1 MQLSV
6 NFCSVRLTNH
16 HARSILLLY
25 DMLAAHQRLEAWAR
39 QGLIVELQT
48 WAKRFVVEFKL
59 DIPELA
65 LCVDRLP
72 NTRYGHFRHG
82 HNGFGL
88 KNEIA
93 INTLY
98 LSNRRAWWEILGTLL
113 HELLH
118 AWQQAH
124 GKPSGSNHHN
134 AEFRAKAEE
143 LGLIVDRRGVT
154 GYAVESQF
162 KDILRQNNVE
172 VPAEAYTPKVA
183 RPESRSKHRKYSCGC
198 STIRVAQQTFA
209 AKCLLCGN
217 EFASELTHH

>member
-1 MQLSV
+1 L
-6 NFCSVRLTNH
+6 
-16 HARSILLLY
+16 
-25 DMLAAHQRLEAWAR
+25 
-39 QGLIVELQT
+39 ELQT
-48 WAKRFVVEFKL
+48 WAKRFIVEFKL

-88 KNEIA
+88 KGEVA

-98 LSNRRAWWEILGTLL
+98 MGDARRWWEILGTLL

-124 GKPSGSNHHN
+124 GKPSGRNHHN
-134 AEFRAKAEE
+134 AEFRAKAAE
-143 LGLIVDRRGVT
+143 LGMIVDRRGVT
-154 GYAVESQF
+154 GYSASSDF
-162 KDILRQNNVE
+162 KDLLRQYNVE
-172 VPAEAYTPKVA
+172 APAEACLPKVT
-183 RPESRSKHRKYSCGC
+183 RPKSRSKHRKYTCGC
-198 STIRVAQQTFA
+198 STIRVAQQKFA

-217 EFASELTHH
+217 DFAFELTHL